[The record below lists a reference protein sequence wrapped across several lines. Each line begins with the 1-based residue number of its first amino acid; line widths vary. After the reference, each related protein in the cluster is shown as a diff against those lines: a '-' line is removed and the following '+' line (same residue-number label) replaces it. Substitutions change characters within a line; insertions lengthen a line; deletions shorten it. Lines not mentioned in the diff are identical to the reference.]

1 MPARHAL
8 DEIGNRSNLIFVT
21 VCTKD
26 RKPILASEEVH
37 ALLRHVWDVA
47 DNWLVG
53 KYVIMPDHIHFFCA
67 PATPEAPNVRDWIT
81 FWKSVFT
88 RRWPRAEDKAVW
100 QRGAWDRQM
109 RKDESYA
116 EKWSYVAANPV
127 RHGLV
132 RRIEDWPYQGEVN
145 VLPWHEP

>member
-1 MPARHAL
+1 M
-8 DEIGNRSNLIFVT
+8 
-21 VCTKD
+21 
-26 RKPILASEEVH
+26 
-37 ALLRHVWDVA
+37 LLQNIWGVA

-67 PATPEAPNVRDWIT
+67 PATPEAPNVRDWIA

-88 RRWPRAEDKAVW
+88 RHWPHADDEPIW
-100 QRGAWDRQM
+100 QRGAWDRQL
-109 RKDESYA
+109 RKGDSYST
-116 EKWSYVAANPV
+116 KWAYVAANPV

-132 RRIEDWPYQGEVN
+132 QHVEDWPYQGEMS